1 MLEADKNL
9 AFSFPQYEPVTLQ
22 QCDENTMKIVFE
34 INHPA
39 QAHLF
44 KNLIRQLILNKHQVT
59 VFVKQNTIT
68 QTILEDSGI
77 QFTSLGKKGTSL
89 LQKGPRQIFFVY
101 KLFRYYLR
109 CQFQLGVGVSVSLPL
124 LSRFTNIKTIVL
136 DDDDKKATPLFA
148 FLAHNFTST
157 LLRPKALLHEGKK
170 NKTIYYP
177 GYHEL
182 AYLHPSIF
190 KPDSNV
196 LKEQGLSSNES
207 FFLIRLVALEAHHDS
222 GVKGISKDQ
231 AHAIV
236 RLLKKYGRV
245 IITQESEKALP
256 TGSEP
261 LKINPAKIHH
271 LMAHARLVISDG
283 QTMCSEAA
291 CLGVPSVRINDFAGR
306 ISYLEELESKWQLT
320 YGFKPKEFNAAL
332 KRIEFVLK
340 EDLGIFKERSKT
352 MIENSIA
359 VTNFLVWFIENY
371 PYNIHM
377 MQENTNYQYNFK

>member
-1 MLEADKNL
+1 
-9 AFSFPQYEPVTLQ
+9 
-22 QCDENTMKIVFE
+22 MKIIFE

-77 QFTSLGKKGTSL
+77 QFTSLGKKGSSL
-89 LQKGPRQIFFVY
+89 LQKAPKQIYFVY

-109 CQFQLGVGVSVSLPL
+109 HQFQLGVGVSVSLPL

-148 FLAHNFTST
+148 FLAHNCTST

-196 LKEQGLSSNES
+196 LKEQCLSSNEP
-207 FFLIRLVALEAHHDS
+207 FFLIRLVALKAHHDS
-222 GVKGISKDQ
+222 RVKGISKDQ

-236 RLLKKYGRV
+236 SLLKKYGRV
-245 IITQESEKALP
+245 IITQESEKSLP

-271 LMAHARLVISDG
+271 LMAHTRLVISDG

-291 CLGVPSVRINDFAGR
+291 CLGVPSVRINDFVCR
-306 ISYLEELESKWQLT
+306 ISYLEEQEKKWQLT
-320 YGFKPKEFNAAL
+320 YGFKPKDFKAAL
-332 KRIEFVLK
+332 RQIEFILK
-340 EDLGIFKERSKT
+340 EDRTIYKVRSKT
-352 MIENSIA
+352 MIEHSMN
-359 VTNFLVWFIENY
+359 VTSFLVWFIENY
-371 PYNIHM
+371 PFSTRIM
-377 MQENTNYQYNFK
+377 KENPDYQNNFR